1 MILKVGKIWA
11 NLDLNYSFASKG
23 NFSRKLAIITFVYL
37 VNPIILLHFKQILRA
52 DHKISGYI
60 ILVEIDS
67 KLPICP
73 KRVFLAKL
81 TVTIVYL
88 LYSFMLQ
95 HFRKIFRE
103 KIKRQK
109 VA

>member
-11 NLDLNYSFASKG
+11 NLGLNYSFASKED
-23 NFSRKLAIITFVYL
+23 FSGKLTNITFVYL

-60 ILVEIDS
+60 ILIEIDT
-67 KLPICP
+67 KLPVCP

-81 TVTIVYL
+81 TVTIVCL
-88 LYSFMLQ
+88 LYSFILQ
-95 HFRKIFRE
+95 HFRKILRE